1 MMMIAKKRPILLKI
15 FFLLYID
22 LVGFF
27 SLPPLSIFFLKVKI
41 VICSKEIKI
50 NNKSKTV
57 EYFNRPNVSCKATNE
72 TTSKFQGSFVSCF
85 LQFSLIKREKRK
97 ERDRDKSY
105 FSYTQLQK

>member
-1 MMMIAKKRPILLKI
+1 MMMMIAKKRPILLEI

-41 VICSKEIKI
+41 VICFKEIKI

-57 EYFNRPNVSCKATNE
+57 EYFNTVRPNVSCKATNE

-85 LQFSLIKREKRK
+85 LQFSLIKRGKEKR
-97 ERDRDKSY
+97 ER
-105 FSYTQLQK
+105 